1 MIEDL
6 RLMIDRGL
14 QGGWPAP
21 TGKQF
26 YPSLE
31 FRSSGGASRHA
42 TTRNGIRPGEEVK
55 CQTLTNDSRRSSS
68 IPLLFRVQAAAAS
81 LKRALKTLHLVGTPC
96 VASLSQGEAT
106 SLSLGLGVTPLQRSI
121 LRALG
126 KSRYALLNGRGAAR
140 PYRAFRISLLP
151 NKGALA
157 SFVLAPWR
165 GNCFEPAYLYFVG
178 WKT

>member
-1 MIEDL
+1 MPNAHQ
-6 RLMIDRGL
+6 R
-14 QGGWPAP
+14 
-21 TGKQF
+21 
-26 YPSLE
+26 
-31 FRSSGGASRHA
+31 
-42 TTRNGIRPGEEVK
+42 
-55 CQTLTNDSRRSSS
+55 SRRSSS
-68 IPLLFRVQAAAAS
+68 IPLRFRVQAAAAS

-151 NKGALA
+151 NMGALA

-178 WKT
+178 WKTWCRFCFQLTCQLPAPRHAPKARRRMIPSRTRLQLEGIW